1 MGSLG
6 LLEGKGI
13 WAIIVMIV
21 NFVVVV
27 LVYWLVLVVF
37 VVIVGGLS
45 TGGEFKRSYDDL
57 TS

>member
-1 MGSLG
+1 
-6 LLEGKGI
+6 
-13 WAIIVMIV
+13 MIV

-37 VVIVGGLS
+37 VVIVVGLS